1 MLADLHLQLT
11 PPAPPSDSGIERI
24 VGELVA
30 DATAAMLQGLAE
42 TVDGGLT
49 QKTKEL
55 GGSTVAE
62 LYQFRQ
68 FACQSLMDFETVAK
82 VQGTA
87 VLKAR
92 MAKVARTMPT
102 DAQFADWIS
111 WTLDVLNKVI
121 KARIH

>member
-1 MLADLHLQLT
+1 
-11 PPAPPSDSGIERI
+11 
-24 VGELVA
+24 
-30 DATAAMLQGLAE
+30 LAE

-49 QKTKEL
+49 QRTKEL
-55 GGSTVAE
+55 GGSGIAE

-92 MAKVARTMPT
+92 MAKVTRTMPS
-102 DAQFADWIS
+102 DDQFEEWIG